1 MQGHRPALG
10 HPDQLGDVDLG
21 DVDLGALQQRA
32 GFLAGPWPGRRRRA
46 PRPAPRRAGARTA
59 AAARLGR
66 RSRTVTLGG
75 GTRSA
80 TRPPPGSPSSGAG
93 GRRRGR
99 ARPAASLAD
108 RAAPSCGS
116 RVSVADGPGDP
127 SADSGGWATASTS
140 CSATAMLRRST
151 AGSLWR
157 WSMVSHP
164 NGRGSCS
171 AHCVRTVV
179 LPYPGGAMIA
189 ATGVPLVASRCSTSP
204 TRGTAGR
211 AAVGWR
217 CQHLIAHP
225 TVRGPRPWEPR
236 AASAASPAWDELGES
251 ASSGRKAVSLV
262 SRASG
267 PTTSV

>member
-10 HPDQLGDVDLG
+10 PPDQLGDVDLG
-21 DVDLGALQQRA
+21 DVDLRALQQRA
-32 GFLAGPWPGRRRRA
+32 GLLARPWPGRRRRA
-46 PRPAPRRAGARTA
+46 PRPAPRRAGAPAA

-66 RSRTVTLGG
+66 RSRTATLGG

-99 ARPAASLAD
+99 ARPAARLAD
-108 RAAPSCGS
+108 RAAPSRGS
-116 RVSVADGPGDP
+116 RVPMTDGPGDP

-140 CSATAMLRRST
+140 WSATAMLRRST

-157 WSMVSHP
+157 WSMVSQP

-189 ATGVPLVASRCSTSP
+189 AD
-204 TRGTAGR
+204 RGAAGGLQVVEEADPR
-211 AAVGWR
+211 HGRSLGRRWR

-225 TVRGPRPWEPR
+225 AARGPQ
-236 AASAASPAWDELGES
+236 AMGTQ
-251 ASSGRKAVSLV
+251 G
-262 SRASG
+262 SRARITHMG
-267 PTTSV
+267 